1 MERVAASATGQ
12 RPVMEVFTLA
22 DRPKKRVWLRGS
34 GMAVRG
40 LPWVVRERAPMAR
53 SLDEQLK
60 VLDKRRYAERRP
72 LLTRRDWEAPK
83 TEAGQ

>member
-1 MERVAASATGQ
+1 
-12 RPVMEVFTLA
+12 
-22 DRPKKRVWLRGS
+22 
-34 GMAVRG
+34 MAVRG
-40 LPWVVRERAPMAR
+40 LPWVVRERAPRAR

-83 TEAGQ
+83 TVAGQ